1 MTRKELINIVKT
13 KVDELSPVDA
23 EIQFINPM
31 EDKPI
36 DSFVDNLLD
45 ECAKEVLQK
54 APVSRLDG
62 VSENVEVHANKDG
75 SGYIVLP
82 DNFIRLLEFK
92 MAGWKRAVVSVAEP
106 GSEIALKQSNRFL
119 RGGCC
124 KPVCVF
130 SHRPEGRVMEY
141 YSVQKKHEV
150 DRFIY
155 VKFIKAE
162 ELSWG
167 LQDVLTWWCA
177 SRVFEIVGKL
187 EEAKFAYE
195 RGGSL
200 L

>member
-92 MAGWKRAVVSVAEP
+92 MAGWKRAVVNVHGCGNVCESFRHRLLPFVS
-106 GSEIALKQSNRFL
+106 GFL
-119 RGGCC
+119 
-124 KPVCVF
+124 
-130 SHRPEGRVMEY
+130 
-141 YSVQKKHEV
+141 
-150 DRFIY
+150 
-155 VKFIKAE
+155 
-162 ELSWG
+162 
-167 LQDVLTWWCA
+167 LT
-177 SRVFEIVGKL
+177 GT
-187 EEAKFAYE
+187 
-195 RGGSL
+195 L

>member
-13 KVDELSPVDA
+13 KVDELSPVNA
-23 EIQFINPM
+23 EIQLINPNG
-31 EDKPI
+31 DKPI

-54 APVSRLDG
+54 APASRLDG
-62 VSENVEVHANKDG
+62 VSGNVEVHANKDG
-75 SGYIVLP
+75 SGYVVLP

-119 RGGCC
+119 RGGPC

-130 SHRPEGRVMEY
+130 SHRSEGRVMEY
-141 YSVQKKHEV
+141 YSVQKKHEI

-155 VKFIKAE
+155 VKLIKAE
-162 ELSWG
+162 ELSLG

-177 SRVFEIVGKL
+177 SRIFEIVGKL